1 MLKILLRAAAL
12 VAALS
17 MTGCVSYTVTGPIGA
32 PLHQASVSSPR
43 SAQIADVTVNAADVN
58 DANKTAIS
66 RSLTLQLNQYV
77 RAAGYFKQV
86 TEYPVRLGEQDV
98 SLKFNMTSLK
108 GHRGVHPGYVPGAL
122 LTLTIWIWVNGPI
135 YVDTFDLA
143 GDLVIVDRDG
153 KELAS
158 SKQEVKFERNVGLY
172 GREYWAPTM
181 GAKQLNELVAQLL
194 DTATAKL
201 AKP

>member
-1 MLKILLRAAAL
+1 MLKILLRAASL

-43 SAQIADVTVNAADVN
+43 SAQIADVTVNAADIN

-77 RAAGYFKQV
+77 RTAGYFKQV